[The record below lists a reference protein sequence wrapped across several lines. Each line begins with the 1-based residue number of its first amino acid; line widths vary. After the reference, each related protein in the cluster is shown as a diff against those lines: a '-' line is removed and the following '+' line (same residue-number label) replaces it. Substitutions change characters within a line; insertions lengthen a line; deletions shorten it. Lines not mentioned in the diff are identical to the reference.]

1 MNAVYSIIYNPLSG
15 NKTAKTETYKLD
27 EVLKNNTLNY
37 IEMSPDFDYNAFF
50 ANLKPEERVVLVG
63 GDGTVNKVANVLK
76 DEALKND
83 IYYFPTGC
91 GNDFMRD
98 ITGSTDKQLVK
109 INDYLK
115 NLPVVSVKGTYAR
128 FINGIGYGIDGY
140 CCEEGDRQ
148 RLKVTKNSKPI
159 NYTAIAVK
167 GVLLHYRRTTA
178 TVTVD
183 GVTHVYKNVWLA
195 STMKGRY
202 YGGGMM
208 ACPNQDRNAEDK
220 KVSVLI
226 FRGKCKIRD
235 LIIFSSIFSGE
246 HIAHKRNCI
255 VLTGNNIQISFDK
268 PRSLQIDG
276 ETVLDVSSYSVRT
289 N

>member
-1 MNAVYSIIYNPLSG
+1 MNAIYSIIYNPLSG

-37 IEMSPDFDYNAFF
+37 IEMEPNFDYNKFF
-50 ANLKPEERVVLVG
+50 KNLKSDERVVLCG

-76 DEALKND
+76 GDALLND
-83 IYYFPTGC
+83 IYYYPTGC

-98 ITGSTDKQLVK
+98 ISGSTNKQLLK

-115 NLPVVSVKGTYAR
+115 NLPVVCVKGNYYR

-140 CCEEGDRQ
+140 CCEMGDKE
-148 RLKVTKNSKPI
+148 RLKVRKNNKPI

-167 GVLLHYRRTTA
+167 GVLFHYKRTKA

-208 ACPNQDRNAEDK
+208 ATPNQDRNDPEN

-235 LIIFSSIFSGE
+235 LLIFSNIFTGD
-246 HIAHKRNCI
+246 HIKHKKNCI
-255 VLTGNNIQISFDK
+255 VLTGNEIQVSFDK
-268 PRSLQIDG
+268 PRSLQVDG
-276 ETVLDVSSYSVRT
+276 ETILGVSSYSVKA
-289 N
+289 

>member
-15 NKTAKTETYKLD
+15 NKTAKNEVYKLD
-27 EVLKNNTLNY
+27 EILKNNTLNY
-37 IEMSPDFDYNAFF
+37 IEMSPDFDYNSFF
-50 ANLKPEERVVLVG
+50 ANLKPEERVILCG
-63 GDGTVNKVANVLK
+63 GDGTINKVANVLK
-76 DEALKND
+76 DESFNKD

-98 ITGSTDKQLVK
+98 ITDSTEKKLVK

-115 NLPVVSVKGTYAR
+115 NLPTVSVKGTYAK
-128 FINGIGYGIDGY
+128 FVNGIGYGIDGY

-148 RLKVTKNSKPI
+148 RLKITKNSKPI

-167 GVLLHYRRTTA
+167 GVLLHYKRTTA

-183 GVTHVYKNVWLA
+183 GETKVFKNVWLA
-195 STMKGRY
+195 STMKGRF

-208 ACPNQDRNAEDK
+208 ATPKQNRLAEDK

-226 FRGKCKIRD
+226 FRGKSKIRD
-235 LIIFSSIFSGE
+235 LIIFSNIFTGE
-246 HIAHKRNCI
+246 HIQHKRNCI

-276 ETVLDVSSYSVRT
+276 ETITGVSSYSVTT